1 VSIDRQSERGQE
13 DEQHGFGQLDDDLIG
28 GDRMHRVLVRELGPE
43 VAEVFSR
50 MGRTQDEW
58 DDRQLPGEGLRE
70 RKKRLTRQRISDVAT
85 SLFVAQGFDN
95 VTVAKVADVV
105 GVSEKTVYNYFPT
118 KESLVFDDADADVER
133 LATALR
139 ESPPAE
145 PATRVMLRALTSDL
159 DRFARIPDEAAIFLP
174 MFADMVATTPSLRAA
189 WVDIFGRLID
199 VATRELA
206 ARAEVDPDEPEVM
219 IAARALVGLHE
230 ISYASLVRHARA
242 GVRGGELRDA
252 ALADVERAARLLDTG
267 LWSLN
272 LLAQGIR
279 TQQQLRGAARAAEEA
294 RRQVVGA
301 LRQARST
308 WSDLRRQIAEQQA
321 AAGGQCGREG
331 HAERRGEQ
339 AAGQAGRRAE
349 QAERPAAQAA
359 EQGERRAAQA
369 AEQGERRAAQA
380 AEQRERRAEQAKRR
394 AAQAAEHAAR
404 HAQQATEHALRH
416 AQQAAEH
423 GARHARGRRAEAGPR
438 PGAGDPPESEPGPD
452 RPR

>member
-1 VSIDRQSERGQE
+1 VAIDRQSERGQD

-50 MGRTQDEW
+50 IGRTQDAW
-58 DDRQLPGEGLRE
+58 DDRQVPGEGLRE

-85 SLFVAQGFDN
+85 SLFVAQGFEN

-159 DRFARIPDEAAIFLP
+159 DRFARIPDEAAVFLP

-242 GVRGGELRDA
+242 GLRGGELRDA

-321 AAGGQCGREG
+321 AASCPSGREG
-331 HAERRGEQ
+331 HPERRGAQ

-349 QAERPAAQAA
+349 QA
-359 EQGERRAAQA
+359 
-369 AEQGERRAAQA
+369 ERRAAQA
-380 AEQRERRAEQAKRR
+380 AEQRERRAEQAERR
-394 AAQAAEHAAR
+394 AAQAAEHAAH
-404 HAQQATEHALRH
+404 HAQQATEHAVRH

-423 GARHARGRRAEAGPR
+423 GARHAQQAAEHGARHGAGGRRPEAGPAR
-438 PGAGDPPESEPGPD
+438 PGAGDPPESQPGPD